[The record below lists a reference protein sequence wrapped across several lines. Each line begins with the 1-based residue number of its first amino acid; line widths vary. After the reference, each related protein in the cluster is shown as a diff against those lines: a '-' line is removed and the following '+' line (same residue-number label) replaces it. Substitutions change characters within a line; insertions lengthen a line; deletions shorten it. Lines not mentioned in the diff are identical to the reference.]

1 MIGRMFVIG
10 LVWLGVTAMPARALE
25 VQSVVSPGGI
35 EAWLVEDHSNPIIS
49 MNFAFTGGASVDPAG
64 KEGLAYLVSRL
75 LNEGA
80 GDLDSQ
86 AFQQRLAE
94 LSGRLS
100 FDVTLDNFRGYLRTL
115 TQHRDAA
122 FGLLRLAMTAPR
134 FDEEPVARLRSQT
147 RIRLIQDSEDPTV
160 IARRALRQ
168 LLFPSHPY
176 GRLEHGGLE
185 SLPAITTADLHRFM
199 TNNLARDN
207 LHVAVAGDV
216 TAKELGPLL
225 DEAFGTRPE
234 RAVPFEVREV
244 IPQGAGETLVI
255 ERDLPQSVVRF
266 GQAGVKRDDP
276 DFFAAFVVNYIL
288 GGGLFNSRAG
298 DTLRIIR
305 REWARMAQSGPTAE
319 ELADVK
325 AYLTGSYALRFSSTA
340 NIAGVLLGIQLEG
353 LGPDFVN
360 ERNDLIEAVTIDDA
374 RRVARELF
382 RAGDLITVIVG
393 RPIGVPTEAAASDN
407 DG

>member
-1 MIGRMFVIG
+1 M
-10 LVWLGVTAMPARALE
+10 
-25 VQSVVSPGGI
+25 
-35 EAWLVEDHSNPIIS
+35 
-49 MNFAFTGGASVDPAG
+49 
-64 KEGLAYLVSRL
+64 
-75 LNEGA
+75 
-80 GDLDSQ
+80 
-86 AFQQRLAE
+86 
-94 LSGRLS
+94 
-100 FDVTLDNFRGYLRTL
+100 
-115 TQHRDAA
+115 
-122 FGLLRLAMTAPR
+122 
-134 FDEEPVARLRSQT
+134 
-147 RIRLIQDSEDPTV
+147 IQDSEDPTV

-288 GGGLFNSRAG
+288 GGGLFNSRLWKEVRVKQGLAYAVRSNLWLLDHASLVMGAVATQNARAG